1 MVVNCAILVLMKKLF
16 SEIQGR
22 PVFSRDTA
30 GPVARIFDLVIDPAN
45 GTFVALSVHPSAAK
59 IVGARDIL
67 SWYPHIVIRDMDSI
81 TEPDEVI
88 KVHEVLSE
96 ASYGPFFKNSVVT
109 ESGEK
114 LGRVFDYL
122 INLDAGVVLN
132 LMVAK
137 TFLGLINFSERIIP
151 VSDIIRV
158 EPDQII
164 IKDDMRIPEGVREPE
179 MMGA

>member
-1 MVVNCAILVLMKKLF
+1 MVVNCAILVSMKKLF

-22 PVFSRDTA
+22 PVFSRDTT
-30 GPVARIFDLVIDPAN
+30 GPVARIFDLVIDPTN
-45 GTFVALSVHPSAAK
+45 GTLVALSVHPSAAK
-59 IVGARDIL
+59 IVGTRDIL

-88 KVHEVLSE
+88 KVHEVLSDS
-96 ASYGPFFKNSVVT
+96 SYGPFFKNTVVT
-109 ESGEK
+109 ESGEE
-114 LGRVFDYL
+114 LGRVFDYV

-137 TFLGLINFSERIIP
+137 TFLGLVHFSERIIP

-158 EPDQII
+158 EPDRII
-164 IKDDMRIPEGVREPE
+164 IKDDMRIPETVREPE